1 MEYLLLILTV
11 LGVIIGIL
19 TTNTNS
25 TGSDNRNTL
34 SILLDNDCNEY
45 KYKCHHCKKKF
56 KESDIKDLRGPW
68 HTKDWTCPHCKHQ
81 NVTLKSYDY

>member
-1 MEYLLLILTV
+1 MEYLLILPI
-11 LGVIIGIL
+11 LGMILGIV
-19 TTNTNS
+19 
-25 TGSDNRNTL
+25 L
-34 SILLDNDCNEY
+34 SIPLDNDCNEY

-68 HTKDWTCPHCKHQ
+68 HTKDWTCPNCNHQ

>member
-19 TTNTNS
+19 YLYS
-25 TGSDNRNTL
+25 SQYDY
-34 SILLDNDCNEY
+34 DVY

-56 KESDIKDLRGPW
+56 KESEINDLRGPW
-68 HTKDWTCPHCKHQ
+68 HIKDWTCPHCKYQ

>member
-1 MEYLLLILTV
+1 MEYLLILTV

-19 TTNTNS
+19 YLYS
-25 TGSDNRNTL
+25 SQYDY
-34 SILLDNDCNEY
+34 DVY
-45 KYKCHHCKKKF
+45 KYKGHHCKKKF

-68 HTKDWTCPHCKHQ
+68 YTKDWTCPHCKYQ

>member
-1 MEYLLLILTV
+1 MEYLLILQILGMILGIV
-11 LGVIIGIL
+11 LSILLGIV
-19 TTNTNS
+19 
-25 TGSDNRNTL
+25 L

>member
-19 TTNTNS
+19 YLYS
-25 TGSDNRNTL
+25 SQYDY
-34 SILLDNDCNEY
+34 DVY

-56 KESDIKDLRGPW
+56 KESEINDYQVLGILRIGLVLIVNIKM
-68 HTKDWTCPHCKHQ
+68 
-81 NVTLKSYDY
+81 

>member
-1 MEYLLLILTV
+1 MELTLLIITV
-11 LGVIIGIL
+11 LIFVGG
-19 TTNTNS
+19 
-25 TGSDNRNTL
+25 L
-34 SILLDNDCNEY
+34 SLLIDTDDKLEY

>member
-1 MEYLLLILTV
+1 MELTLLIITV
-11 LGVIIGIL
+11 LIFIG
-19 TTNTNS
+19 
-25 TGSDNRNTL
+25 GL
-34 SILLDNDCNEY
+34 SLLIDTDDKLEY

>member
-1 MEYLLLILTV
+1 MELTLLIITV
-11 LGVIIGIL
+11 LIFVGG
-19 TTNTNS
+19 
-25 TGSDNRNTL
+25 L
-34 SILLDNDCNEY
+34 SLLIDTDDKIEY

>member
-1 MEYLLLILTV
+1 MEYLLILPI
-11 LGVIIGIL
+11 LGMILGIV
-19 TTNTNS
+19 
-25 TGSDNRNTL
+25 L
-34 SILLDNDCNEY
+34 SILLDKLDNDCNEY

-68 HTKDWTCPHCKHQ
+68 HTKYWTCPHCKHQ